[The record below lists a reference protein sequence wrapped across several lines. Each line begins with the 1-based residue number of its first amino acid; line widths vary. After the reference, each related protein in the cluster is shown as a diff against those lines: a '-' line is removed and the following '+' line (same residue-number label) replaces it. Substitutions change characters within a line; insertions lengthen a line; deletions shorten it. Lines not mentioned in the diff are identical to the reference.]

1 MIKKEKGK
9 NRNDSGIALN
19 RLTESSENI
28 YTFLKKI
35 LNVYFIG
42 LFVLL
47 EYGKTLFE
55 AEERSIWRSCFVRY
69 KRLNS
74 SVIPR
79 QSTSVPEEARAGH
92 R

>member
-1 MIKKEKGK
+1 M
-9 NRNDSGIALN
+9 
-19 RLTESSENI
+19 
-28 YTFLKKI
+28 
-35 LNVYFIG
+35 YFIG

-55 AEERSIWRSCFVRY
+55 AEERSVWRSCFVKY

-74 SVIPR
+74 WVIPQ